1 MDATPGRMVL
11 AGLCF
16 AAAVALVLLALRF
29 FATGYAGPAPMVLA
43 AAGGAVAAGVSVLRG
58 R

>member
-1 MDATPGRMVL
+1 MVL